1 MKHLTIAFLAFV
13 TLSANKCADTNGAS
27 EASIMDQK
35 WVFQT
40 LNGERLD
47 LPAGAET
54 PWLKLVGD
62 QVQGFGGCNNL
73 MGSYKMEGTNLS
85 MPALASTKKFCEGVQ
100 PTENAIKQALGQVDS
115 FKLDG
120 GLLTLMGGGNALAT
134 LRGE

>member
-1 MKHLTIAFLAFV
+1 MKHLTIAFLFFV
-13 TLSANKCADTNGAS
+13 TLSANKCTDTSGAS
-27 EASIMDQK
+27 AASIVDQK

-47 LPAGAET
+47 LPAGTEA
-54 PWLKLVGD
+54 PWLKLTGD
-62 QVQGFGGCNNL
+62 QVQGFGGCNSF
-73 MGSYKMEGTNLS
+73 MGTYKRDGTDVS

-100 PTENAIKQALGQVDS
+100 PTENAIKEALGQVDS
-115 FKLDG
+115 FKLED